1 MIEGKRVL
9 ALIPARKGSKG
20 LPLKNIRPL
29 AGKPLLAWP
38 IEAAKACSLI
48 DRVLIST
55 DDPEFA
61 SIAVSYGA
69 EAPFLRPAELA
80 SDTAPSIDFILHA
93 IDRLKADGQHFDYLV
108 LLEPTSPLTTADDI
122 EAALL
127 RLHSHRNI
135 ADSIVGVTQMISTH
149 PAFAVTQNGNGSLRP
164 YAAESFSTLPRRR
177 TRRKFWPWMG
187 ACTFRTPRL
196 CGEQGPSV
204 MTGLWGSKRH
214 GTKPSKLMIWSTF
227 SVSRPFSTILSWFD
241 NLTHPCRT
249 SPEEDHA

>member
-1 MIEGKRVL
+1 
-9 ALIPARKGSKG
+9 
-20 LPLKNIRPL
+20 
-29 AGKPLLAWP
+29 
-38 IEAAKACSLI
+38 LI

-164 YAAESFSTLPRRR
+164 YAAESFSTLPRRQDTQEVLALDGSLYISDTEALRR
-177 TRRKFWPWMG
+177 TRAF
-187 ACTFRTPRL
+187 CHDRTLGFETARHQAFEVDDLVDFL
-196 CGEQGPSV
+196 CIEAILNNLELVRQSDPS
-204 MTGLWGSKRH
+204 L
-214 GTKPSKLMIWSTF
+214 PDI
-227 SVSRPFSTILSWFD
+227 P
-241 NLTHPCRT
+241 
-249 SPEEDHA
+249 